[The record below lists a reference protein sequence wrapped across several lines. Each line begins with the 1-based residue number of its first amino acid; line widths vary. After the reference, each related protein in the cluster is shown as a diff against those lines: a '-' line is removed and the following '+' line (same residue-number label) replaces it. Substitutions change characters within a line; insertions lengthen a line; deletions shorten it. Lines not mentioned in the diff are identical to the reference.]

1 MMLDGFD
8 SEHMKQ
14 AVRRSRMAHNR
25 GPQEEEEWKPALSEQ
40 APQLTAVAAAASGPG
55 GWPGTAHSSSIRAGR
70 ADRGCAACLGRQT
83 DCVTLPDALVPWD
96 ACSQWHA
103 QMATRRRRG
112 GAPAQQPH
120 HPQVVGN

>member
-55 GWPGTAHSSSIRAGR
+55 GWPGTAHSSSSIRAGR
-70 ADRGCAACLGRQT
+70 AGQSQHTASASGPGGWPVTAHSSSIRAGRLARHST
-83 DCVTLPDALVPWD
+83 
-96 ACSQWHA
+96 
-103 QMATRRRRG
+103 
-112 GAPAQQPH
+112 QQQH
-120 HPQVVGN
+120 QGREG